1 MIGENT
7 EDLGEVWVNLVCWL
21 CLGENIRK
29 LAFARNPMELM
40 GAILLSLA
48 FARVNSTLSSMATSC
63 ANASWSGC
71 AAPDLPST
79 ASTP

>member
-21 CLGENIRK
+21 CLGENISK
-29 LAFARNPMELM
+29 LAFARDPVELM

-48 FARVNSTLSSMATSC
+48 YKVEATFDVARLACEFAVFGNLDCSIVV
-63 ANASWSGC
+63 
-71 AAPDLPST
+71 DH
-79 ASTP
+79 